1 MLIEDDSFGFSCAAF
16 FPFPMWFAFSV
27 SSCCR
32 CFLLWFWCFCGCWWW
47 QCGVSNKC
55 VETLQIHF
63 HSADGKI
70 LKNANCSVV
79 CWFLFCLVGV
89 CVCVFFYSDLA
100 YALLLLVDGNPANTR
115 TSKHFEGEISYQ
127 AKGTLHAN
135 WERVLSNSTKAG
147 PFLDAN
153 ALFVCKLSLSLDT
166 HWLCM
171 YQLVFSLHSLILF
184 TLRETLARSRILH
197 IQTSSRSSL

>member
-1 MLIEDDSFGFSCAAF
+1 MRRDFANPLPFG
-16 FPFPMWFAFSV
+16 
-27 SSCCR
+27 
-32 CFLLWFWCFCGCWWW
+32 WW
-47 QCGVSNKC
+47 QNTKKC
-55 VETLQIHF
+55 
-63 HSADGKI
+63 K
-70 LKNANCSVV
+70 
-79 CWFLFCLVGV
+79 LFGSLLVFV
-89 CVCVFFYSDLA
+89 LCMCVLFYSDLA